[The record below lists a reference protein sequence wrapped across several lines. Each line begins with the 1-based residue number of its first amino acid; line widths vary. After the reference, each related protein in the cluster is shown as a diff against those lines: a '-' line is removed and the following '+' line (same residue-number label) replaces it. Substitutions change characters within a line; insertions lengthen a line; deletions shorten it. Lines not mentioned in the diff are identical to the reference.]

1 MLSGGCNSA
10 TAARVEIAAHYVPA
24 CAPSAQSAPAQL
36 ELIALGDFDRTNDS
50 VLILGSDAA
59 RAGVAL
65 PEGTRAAEL
74 NTLGGEVYWGN
85 GSLDAHNQLSILL
98 WPRARACALARFDAA
113 PEGGGSWLLG
123 ASDRLH
129 ALLAAS
135 SAAAPLYVDLAVASE
150 VPLEGAFGPRQPR
163 ESASLSELG
172 DRLVLAGGVD
182 PTSGR
187 TLADAELFDPALG
200 RFDAATSELSLA
212 RSRHAA
218 LSLPGGR
225 TLLIG
230 GQSETGRPLGSVE
243 VLSSDGER
251 FSRVFELLQT
261 PRVSPRALLL
271 GPTRI
276 LVGGGYDFDAE
287 GARQPINSVEFVS
300 TDFSAVTELP
310 IRLAPAALD
319 RAFVSLGAGA
329 ALAVGGCE
337 LGASEPP
344 CIPCGGGCVSRDVWW
359 IDAQGG
365 EHRLESLPDTLSVAQ
380 PWLVPGAD
388 GSPWLIAEGR
398 LARFNPWTTRFE
410 AVDAGRGAASARVL
424 GEPVAIRPGLFAWLE
439 ENERGVELVGLFHN
453 QRGPYAQDVAP
464 LLAGSAQGLVPN
476 RPPATDAELRLSY
489 AAARGL
495 ELSGSSAVVSIA
507 DTRYAAFSVELNLV
521 EGPPPLIK
529 LVGGDAPDDG
539 AAFGGL
545 ECPWPEIEAP
555 DPTDPRSAVR
565 LRVQRVLDEVRLERL
580 IDGAAVEPRPQP
592 CAAALPERVGIQLLG
607 TRDGVTR
614 IGRLEVRRSLE

>member
-1 MLSGGCNSA
+1 
-10 TAARVEIAAHYVPA
+10 V
-24 CAPSAQSAPAQL
+24 QSAPAQL
-36 ELIALGDFDRTNDS
+36 ELIALGDFDRTNES

-113 PEGGGSWLLG
+113 PAADASWLLG

-135 SAAAPLYVDLAVASE
+135 SGTAPLYVDLAVARDA
-150 VPLEGAFGPRQPR
+150 PLEGALGPQQPR
-163 ESASLSELG
+163 ELASLSELG

-182 PTSGR
+182 PSGR

-200 RFDAATSELSLA
+200 RFDGATSALALA

-230 GQSETGRPLGSVE
+230 GQSGTGRPLGSVE

-271 GPTRI
+271 GSTRI
-276 LVGGGYDFDAE
+276 LVGGGFDFDAA
-287 GARQPINSVEFVS
+287 GSRQPINSVEFVS
-300 TDFSAVTELP
+300 TDFSAVTEPP

-319 RAFVSLGAGA
+319 RAFVSLGTGA

-344 CIPCGGGCVSRDVWW
+344 CIPCDGGCVSSDVWW

-365 EHRLESLPDTLSVAQ
+365 EHRLESLPDTLSVPQ

-388 GSPWLIAEGR
+388 GSPWLIADGR

-410 AVDAGRGAASARVL
+410 AVDVGRGSAS
-424 GEPVAIRPGLFAWLE
+424 
-439 ENERGVELVGLFHN
+439 
-453 QRGPYAQDVAP
+453 
-464 LLAGSAQGLVPN
+464 
-476 RPPATDAELRLSY
+476 
-489 AAARGL
+489 ARGL
-495 ELSGSSAVVSIA
+495 ELHGSRPGVSV
-507 DTRYAAFSVELNLV
+507 AATQKTAS
-521 EGPPPLIK
+521 
-529 LVGGDAPDDG
+529 
-539 AAFGGL
+539 
-545 ECPWPEIEAP
+545 
-555 DPTDPRSAVR
+555 R
-565 LRVQRVLDEVRLERL
+565 
-580 IDGAAVEPRPQP
+580 
-592 CAAALPERVGIQLLG
+592 
-607 TRDGVTR
+607 
-614 IGRLEVRRSLE
+614 